1 MPNTEWLEKT
11 EVKLSQRGEII
22 TGQDGATNVEGIF
35 AAGDVT
41 EELFKQIVIAAG
53 SGATAALG
61 AFNFLMRK

>member
-1 MPNTEWLEKT
+1 MARKT
-11 EVKLSQRGEII
+11 EVSLSQRGEII
-22 TGQDGATNVEGIF
+22 TSADGSTNVEGIY

-61 AFNFLMRK
+61 AFNYLMRK